1 MNEVSVL
8 FLSQGIFFGLYG
20 ALLPGPFQAFLLS
33 QILRNG
39 WKRTLRLA
47 LIPLFSDVPV
57 IFLFLLILSQVP
69 GWFINLLQ
77 ISGGSFLLYLAW
89 DAYQSSK
96 QTTTLSDD
104 KKQSDGSLFKGAAI
118 NLLNPNVYIFWGT
131 VGVPTI
137 LKGWAVSPVSGLA
150 FVFGMLGTMI
160 PVTMLLIVV
169 FSKMGQFKPNLRK
182 NLSRFIAFL
191 LLCVGLYLITNGIL
205 TVISA

>member
-1 MNEVSVL
+1 ML

-77 ISGGSFLLYLAW
+77 ISGGSFL
-89 DAYQSSK
+89 
-96 QTTTLSDD
+96 
-104 KKQSDGSLFKGAAI
+104 
-118 NLLNPNVYIFWGT
+118 
-131 VGVPTI
+131 
-137 LKGWAVSPVSGLA
+137 
-150 FVFGMLGTMI
+150 
-160 PVTMLLIVV
+160 
-169 FSKMGQFKPNLRK
+169 
-182 NLSRFIAFL
+182 
-191 LLCVGLYLITNGIL
+191 
-205 TVISA
+205 

>member
-1 MNEVSVL
+1 MF

-39 WKRTLRLA
+39 WRRTLRLA
-47 LIPLFSDVPV
+47 LIPLLSDLPV
-57 IFLFLLILSQVP
+57 IFLFLLILSQLP
-69 GWFINLLQ
+69 AWLMNILQ
-77 ISGGSFLLYLAW
+77 IGGGSFLLYLAW

-96 QTTTLSDD
+96 QPAFLKDD
-104 KKQSDGSLFKGAAI
+104 KRSNGSLIKGAAI

-137 LKGWAVSPVSGLA
+137 LKGWAITPLTGLA

-160 PVTMLLIVV
+160 PMTMLLIII
-169 FSKMGQFKPNLRK
+169 FSKMGQFNPNLRK
-182 NLSRFIAFL
+182 YLSRAIAGL
-191 LLCVGLYLITNGIL
+191 LMAVGLYLISSGIVAL
-205 TVISA
+205 IPG

>member
-1 MNEVSVL
+1 VF

-47 LIPLFSDVPV
+47 LIPLLSDVPV
-57 IFLFLLILSQVP
+57 ILLFLLILSQVP

-77 ISGGSFLLYLAW
+77 ISGGSFLLYLAR

-96 QTTTLSDD
+96 QTTEELDH
-104 KKQSDGSLFKGAAI
+104 KKQSDGSILKGAAI

-137 LKGWAVSPVSGLA
+137 LKGWAITPLTGLA

-160 PVTMLLIVV
+160 PATMLLIVL
-169 FSKMGQFKPNLRK
+169 FSKMGQFRPSLRR
-182 NLSRFIAFL
+182 NLSRLIAL
-191 LLCVGLYLITNGIL
+191 LLMGVGLYLIISGIL
-205 TVISA
+205 TLISG

>member
-1 MNEVSVL
+1 ML

-69 GWFINLLQ
+69 GWFINVLQ
-77 ISGGSFLLYLAW
+77 ISGGTFLLYLAW
-89 DAYQSSK
+89 DAYQSAK
-96 QTTTLSDD
+96 LAVIEMEQNN
-104 KKQSDGSLFKGAAI
+104 QADGSLLKGAAI

-137 LKGWAVSPVSGLA
+137 LKGWSINPFSGLA

-160 PVTMLLIVV
+160 PATMLLIIV

-182 NLSRFIAFL
+182 NLSRLIAFL
-191 LLCVGLYLITNGIL
+191 LLGVGLFLITSGIQS
-205 TVISA
+205 VFIG

>member
-1 MNEVSVL
+1 ML

-20 ALLPGPFQAFLLS
+20 ALFPGPFQAFLLS

-69 GWFINLLQ
+69 GWFINVLQ
-77 ISGGSFLLYLAW
+77 ISGGTFLLYLAW
-89 DAYQSSK
+89 DAYQSAK
-96 QTTTLSDD
+96 LAVIEMEQ
-104 KKQSDGSLFKGAAI
+104 KNQADGSLLKGAAI

-137 LKGWAVSPVSGLA
+137 LKGWSINPFSGLA

-160 PVTMLLIVV
+160 PATMLLIIV

-182 NLSRFIAFL
+182 NLSRLIAFL
-191 LLCVGLYLITNGIL
+191 LLGVGLFLITSGIQS
-205 TVISA
+205 VFIG

>member
-1 MNEVSVL
+1 ML

-77 ISGGSFLLYLAW
+77 ISGGTFLLYLAW
-89 DAYQSSK
+89 DAYQSAK
-96 QTTTLSDD
+96 LAVIEMEQ
-104 KKQSDGSLFKGAAI
+104 KNQADGSLLKGAAI

-137 LKGWAVSPVSGLA
+137 LKGWSINPFSGLA

-160 PVTMLLIVV
+160 PATMLLIIV

-182 NLSRFIAFL
+182 NLSRLIAFL
-191 LLCVGLYLITNGIL
+191 LLGVGLFLITSGIQS
-205 TVISA
+205 VFIG